1 VATSTGQASTTVLS
15 GIGDPAASPVVTLT
29 PTSLG
34 FGNVTVRVQSAA
46 QTISVKNTGTAPL
59 NVTAVTR
66 NGAAAADYLV
76 TTATATPCVGVSVVP
91 GATCTIQVRFSP
103 SAIGLRSASLT
114 LTHNPAGASQATS
127 SSVPLSGT
135 GLGSI
140 LNSTATPVKFGT
152 VDRNTSKDQ
161 TVTIKNTGN
170 AAAALSL
177 ASFSTT
183 GTGYSVRSTTCG
195 NLAVNNTC
203 NVVVRFTAPNVV
215 NTFNGTLNVT
225 AANGVPATQQ
235 VALTATTR

>member
-1 VATSTGQASTTVLS
+1 VAVA
-15 GIGDPAASPVVTLT
+15 
-29 PTSLG
+29 
-34 FGNVTVRVQSAA
+34 
-46 QTISVKNTGTAPL
+46 
-59 NVTAVTR
+59 
-66 NGAAAADYLV
+66 
-76 TTATATPCVGVSVVP
+76 P
-91 GATCTIQVRFSP
+91 GASCTIQVQFSP
-103 SAIGLRSASLT
+103 TAIGLRSATLT

-140 LNSTATPVKFGT
+140 LNSTSSPVKFGT
-152 VDRNTSKDQ
+152 VNRNASQDQ

-177 ASFSTT
+177 ASFSVT

-215 NTFNGTLNVT
+215 STFNGTLNVT
-225 AANGVPATQQ
+225 AANGVPATAQ